1 VIRNLRKVEGLRIT
15 VLGATGK
22 TGIEVV
28 RQALEIGHS
37 VVGLARKGGGL
48 ESNSN
53 LTIVIGDATNPA
65 DIVKA
70 SKDSDVIISTLGSS
84 SLKSTLMTDAVKAV
98 IAASEITGRKR
109 FILLSSFEV
118 EKGRLKGAARVM
130 SGVLKGVIDDKSAS
144 ENLVRSSDLDW
155 TILYATRLTEQS
167 KGSGLRVVPET
178 EKIGLSNK
186 IARAD
191 VAAFM
196 LEAAERNSYVRAEV
210 TIAQ

>member
-1 VIRNLRKVEGLRIT
+1 LKVT
-15 VLGATGK
+15 VLGAMGK

-28 RQALEIGHS
+28 RQALEAGHS
-37 VVGLARKGGGL
+37 VVGLIRKSDGL
-48 ESNSN
+48 ESDPN
-53 LTIVIGDATNPA
+53 LAIVIGDATNPT

-70 SKDSDVIISTLGSS
+70 SQDSDVIISTLGSS

-118 EKGRLKGAARVM
+118 EKERLKGAARVM

-167 KGSGLRVVPET
+167 KGSGLRVVPEA

-196 LEAAERNSYVRAEV
+196 LEAAEHNAYVKAEV

>member
-1 VIRNLRKVEGLRIT
+1 LNIT

-28 RQALEIGHS
+28 RQALETGHR
-37 VVGLARKGGGL
+37 VVGLARKKDRL
-48 ESNSN
+48 ESKPN
-53 LTIVIGDATNPA
+53 LTVVVGDATNPA

-70 SKDSDVIISTLGSS
+70 SQDSDVIISTLGSS

-118 EKGRLKGAARVM
+118 EKERLKGAAKVM

-144 ENLVRSSDLDW
+144 EDLARSSDLDW

-196 LEAAERNSYVRAEV
+196 LEAAEHNAYVKSEV

>member
-1 VIRNLRKVEGLRIT
+1 LKVT

-22 TGIEVV
+22 TGIEAVQ
-28 RQALEIGHS
+28 QALEAGHS
-37 VVGLARKGGGL
+37 VVGLARKNDGL
-48 ESNSN
+48 ESNPN
-53 LTIVIGDATNPA
+53 LTIVVGDATNPA

-70 SKDSDVIISTLGSS
+70 SHDSDVIISTLGSS

-118 EKGRLKGAARVM
+118 EKERLKGAARVM

-167 KGSGLRVVPET
+167 KGSGLRVVPEA

-196 LEAAERNSYVRAEV
+196 LEAAEHNAYVKAEV